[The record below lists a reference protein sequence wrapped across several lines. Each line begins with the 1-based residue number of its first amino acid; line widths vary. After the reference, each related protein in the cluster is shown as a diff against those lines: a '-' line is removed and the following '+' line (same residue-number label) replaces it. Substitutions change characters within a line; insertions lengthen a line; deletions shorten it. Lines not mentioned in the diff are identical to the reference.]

1 MHIYCIFTGT
11 AGNSLSYHNGM
22 GFSTIDQDNIKN
34 CSARFRGG
42 WWYKSC
48 HKANLNGEYGNTE
61 SWKGIV
67 YFALSRQTL
76 KQVEIKIRER
86 K

>member
-1 MHIYCIFTGT
+1 
-11 AGNSLSYHNGM
+11 M

-42 WWYKSC
+42 WWYKKC
-48 HKANLNGEYGNTE
+48 HQANLNGEYGNIE
-61 SWKGIV
+61 IGKGINYYV
-67 YFALSRQTL
+67 LTGHAASL